1 MSAQERLV
9 FKFASEDWEF
19 EQIHRL
25 NYRTFVEEI
34 PQHHA
39 SPTHRLVDKFHA
51 ENTYLICLSD
61 QKLVGMLAVRGTRPF
76 SLDQK
81 LPNLDAYLPAGRTV
95 CEIRLLA
102 TEKKFRGARGGQ
114 VLQGIL
120 ALLWQHGVEKG
131 YDLAII
137 SGTTRQFRLYQHLG
151 FVPFGPVVG
160 SGEAQFQPMYVT
172 LETFEVTAR
181 EFLRSSPA
189 RSFHPS
195 AVNFLP
201 GPVAVRREVRRAF
214 EQAPESH
221 RGESFKKD
229 FQAAR
234 QILCEFVRARKVELF
249 VGSGTLANDVV
260 AGQLSLLKGRGLILT
275 NGEFGERLVDHARRF
290 KLKFDTLAFD
300 WGQPLDVAAVERKF
314 FTRSAGI
321 LPAGRSRAAG
331 IRRQDAGAPAWL
343 WCTHCETSSGLL
355 ADVDALKAVC
365 AKFDVKLCLDAISA
379 IGTMPVD
386 LSGVYLASCSSG
398 KGLRA
403 YPGVSMVFYNHDIT
417 PAPDKLP
424 RYLDL
429 GYYAKQEGTP
439 FTFSSNLLHALHA
452 AVKRV
457 NWEKRFAEINEWS
470 AWLRSRLT
478 EMGFSLIGGNANPS
492 KRVGRPLAPS
502 LSPGGGE
509 GVRRTGEGL
518 VRGLDVQTQP
528 AILSPAV
535 ITIALPPEMNSVKV
549 GEAMQESGYL
559 LSCNSDYLR
568 RKNWI
573 QICLM
578 GECTYEKVVSVANA
592 LNRVYFHRRPVSAPA
607 MAMEKSSR
615 SFVV

>member
-1 MSAQERLV
+1 MSIQEPLV
-9 FKFASEDWEF
+9 FKCASEDWEF

-25 NYRTFVEEI
+25 NYKTFVEEI

-39 SPTHRLVDKFHA
+39 SATQRLVDKFHA
-51 ENTYLICLSD
+51 ENTYLICLSH
-61 QKLVGMLAVRGTRPF
+61 QKLAGMLAVRGNRPF

-81 LPNLDAYLPAGRTV
+81 LPNLDAFLPAGRTV

-102 TEKKFRGARGGQ
+102 VEKKFRGAQ

-137 SGTTRQFRLYQHLG
+137 SGTTRQQRLYQHLG
-151 FVPFGPVVG
+151 FVPFGPLVG
-160 SGEAQFQPMYVT
+160 SGDAQFQPMFVT

-221 RGESFKKD
+221 RAESFKTD

-234 QILCEFVRARKVELF
+234 QILCELVRAKNVELF
-249 VGSGTLANDVV
+249 VGSGTSANDAV
-260 AGQLSLLKGRGLILT
+260 AGQLSLLKGRGLVLT

-290 KLKFDTLAFD
+290 NLKFDTLAFD
-300 WGQPLDVAAVERKF
+300 WGRPLDLAVLKRKL
-314 FTRSAGI
+314 SGKI
-321 LPAGRSRAAG
+321 
-331 IRRQDAGAPAWL
+331 AWL
-343 WCTHCETSSGLL
+343 WCVHCETSTGIL
-355 ADVDALKAVC
+355 ADLDALKTLC
-365 AKFDVKLCLDAISA
+365 AGRGVKLCVDGIST
-379 IGTMPVD
+379 IGSLPVD
-386 LSGVYLASCSSG
+386 LSGVYLASCASG

-403 YPGVSMVFYNHDIT
+403 YPGLSMVFYSHEIA

-429 GYYAKQEGTP
+429 GYYGKENGTP

-457 NWEKRFAEINEWS
+457 NWEKRFAETAEWS

-478 EMGFSLIGGNANPS
+478 ELGFELIGNGA
-492 KRVGRPLAPS
+492 K
-502 LSPGGGE
+502 
-509 GVRRTGEGL
+509 T
-518 VRGLDVQTQP
+518 
-528 AILSPAV
+528 SPAV
-535 ITIALPPEMNSVKV
+535 VTLALPPMMNSVKI
-549 GEAMQESGYL
+549 GEAMQEAGYL
-559 LSCNSDYLR
+559 LSYNSGYLR

-573 QICLM
+573 QICLL
-578 GECTYEKVVSVANA
+578 GECTREKVVSVTNA
-592 LNRVYFHRRPVSAPA
+592 LNRVCFRRQAPA
-607 MAMEKSSR
+607 PAPTIVATK
-615 SFVV
+615 